1 MDGFLASVRL
11 TSSPFDRLCRT
22 SFFGFAAPA
31 SEDVLLLAL
40 LLNVCPDRDCRGGLD
55 VAGLVAGG
63 PMEGRLLVLS
73 RDLTL
78 ESEVLAVAV
87 VGVVVR
93 GVEAAELVEDARGLV
108 GDFVGDY
115 LSQ

>member
-1 MDGFLASVRL
+1 MLG
-11 TSSPFDRLCRT
+11 
-22 SFFGFAAPA
+22 
-31 SEDVLLLAL
+31 LL
-40 LLNVCPDRDCRGGLD
+40 
-55 VAGLVAGG
+55 AGG
-63 PMEGRLLVLS
+63 PIEGRLLVLN

-93 GVEAAELVEDARGLV
+93 GVEAAELAEDARGLV

-115 LSQ
+115 PH